1 MRTETFTGGR
11 DVFARFPGAR
21 VCGRVDGAITY
32 LAESG
37 GLPYLLVVEGGGAV
51 TVLAFE
57 DEAERA
63 RHLSGRVAAG
73 ETRPRAAGSAG

>member
-1 MRTETFTGGR
+1 MRTETFTGGH

-21 VCGRVDGAITY
+21 VCGRTEDGLAY

-37 GLPYLLVVEGGGAV
+37 GTPYLIVVGAAAV
-51 TVLAFE
+51 TVTAFE

-63 RHLSGRVAAG
+63 RHLAG
-73 ETRPRAAGSAG
+73 GDRAPVQAPLQAQAG